1 MRFGGRQL
9 VLAGAAAL
17 ATLVASPSLRAQG
30 ADASTAAVTIEKPA
44 AKARTVTGG
53 SCRILSSGTFMAA
66 WGPTKLPTLSF
77 TIGPHAAMSDE
88 MHASK
93 TPFTGPGRYANVIIA
108 AYLGATALVDSY
120 GGLGTVV
127 FNANGRSGTF
137 VTNDGK
143 ASGRF
148 DCAAVPSKATD

>member
-1 MRFGGRQL
+1 MRMAGPL
-9 VLAGAAAL
+9 VALAAL
-17 ATLVASPSLRAQG
+17 ATLASTSPMRAQG
-30 ADASTAAVTIEKPA
+30 RVASTASVTIEKPA
-44 AKARTVTGG
+44 AKARTVAGG
-53 SCRILSSGTFMAA
+53 GCRILSDGTLMAA
-66 WGPTKLPTLSF
+66 WGPTNLPTLSF

-93 TPFTGPGRYANVIIA
+93 TPFTGTGHYAKVIVM

-127 FNANGRSGTF
+127 FKADGHTGTF

-143 ASGRF
+143 ASGHF
-148 DCAAVPSKATD
+148 DCGAAPEAEH